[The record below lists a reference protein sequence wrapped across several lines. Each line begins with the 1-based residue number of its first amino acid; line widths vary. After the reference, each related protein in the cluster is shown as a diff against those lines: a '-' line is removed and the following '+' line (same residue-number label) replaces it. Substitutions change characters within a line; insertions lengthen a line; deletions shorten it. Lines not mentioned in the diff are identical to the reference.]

1 MSRKIYSNVVSED
14 KTREVQLHTL
24 EIMADTLVKS
34 FGPMGSHTAI
44 VQQNGNTD
52 SVVYTKDGKTIAQ
65 NIVFKDP
72 IERSVQDMITELTRY
87 IVKEVGD
94 GTTSAVL
101 LCNNVFKQLVSAK
114 ALNTYTPHELIER
127 LHIAIEGICKE
138 IKSRGRTCTLDDIY
152 DIAYTSTNGNDYIAK
167 TIQQIYAKHGMEVY
181 IDLGI
186 SNEVDC
192 LVKDS
197 NGMVIDTGFSNSCF
211 VNNRVDNTADIRNAN
226 VYVFKDAIDTKEMLD
241 MLDAILYH
249 NLMRCMEPNSMY
261 EPIPT
266 VIMCER
272 KMTPDASAYLDKL
285 VSFMNQGAKIPL
297 LIISQIHQYDLFE
310 DIVMM
315 CGAPYIKKY
324 IDPEIQARD
333 IENGLAPTPETIHTF
348 CGYCKQIVSSADKTR
363 FVYPKL
369 MFKDDSYTEHS
380 DTFNSLI
387 AFLETELEQA
397 KKNNDGIMKI
407 GGIKRRINSLK
418 GNVVDFLVG
427 GITPGD
433 REMLKASVEDAI
445 LNCRSAVKDG
455 VGYGAN
461 YMAFK
466 ALQDMVNG
474 NEDLNDYLLYITLY
488 DAYWNLTKELY
499 MSLTR
504 DEKEVKK
511 IMDYS
516 IEKNKPLNIRTKQFD
531 GKVLSSINSDIAVLH
546 AIDKILTVMYTCNQ
560 YLVPS
565 PMHNIYEADN

>member
-14 KTREVQLHTL
+14 KTREVQLNTL
-24 EIMADTLVKS
+24 GIMADTLAKS

-44 VQQNGNTD
+44 VQHNGNVD

-101 LCNNVFKQLVSAK
+101 LCNNVFTELFSNRKL
-114 ALNTYTPHELIER
+114 LEMYNPHELITR
-127 LHIAIEGICKE
+127 LHTIIEDICEKIKE
-138 IKSRGRTCTLDDIY
+138 AGKPCTLDNIY
-152 DIAYTSTNGNDYIAK
+152 DITYTSTNGNDYIAK
-167 TIQQIYAKHGMEVY
+167 TLQQVYAKHGMEVY

-197 NGMVIDTGFSNSCF
+197 EGMVIDTGYSNSCF
-211 VNNRVDNTADIRNAN
+211 VNNRVDNTADIRDAS
-226 VYVFKDAIDTKEMLD
+226 VYVFKDAVDTKEMLD

-266 VIMCER
+266 VILCER
-272 KMTPDASAYLDKL
+272 AITPDASAYLDKL
-285 VSFMNQGAKIPL
+285 ISFMNQGAKIPL
-297 LIISQIHQYDLFE
+297 LLISQIHQYDLFE

-315 CGAPYIKKY
+315 CGAPYLRKY
-324 IDPEIQARD
+324 IDREIQQRD
-333 IENGLAPTPETIHTF
+333 IENGLAPTPENIHTF
-348 CGYCKQIVSSADKTR
+348 CGHCKQIVSSADKTR

-369 MFKDDSYTEHS
+369 MFKDESHTEHS

-427 GITPGD
+427 GITTGD

-466 ALQDMVNG
+466 VLYDIVNS
-474 NEDLNDYLLYITLY
+474 ENDTNDFILYKTLY
-488 DAYWNLTKELY
+488 DAYRDLTKMLY
-499 MSLTR
+499 GTIYQE
-504 DEKEVKK
+504 DDIAQV
-511 IMDYS
+511 INDS
-516 IEKNKPLNIRTKQFD
+516 IVNNMPLNMRTKEFD